1 MFQKLTLKGK
11 FCLLKKI
18 CYNNSTKG
26 VIMKKFLLLSLVA
39 VLSSCGAYAINPT
52 YTAPNASNMNFYPL
66 MQHQMEKQE
75 TLDFANHPEEY
86 KKRREAKDNE
96 NKIRNSNFNPNY
108 SPNYGGTYLHPV
120 HPVTMQFTKGSDG
133 QIKIESIQSTPKT
146 TIKSLEKSE

>member
-1 MFQKLTLKGK
+1 M
-11 FCLLKKI
+11 KKI
-18 CYNNSTKG
+18 LFGLGFVAVVS
-26 VIMKKFLLLSLVA
+26 LLSGSA
-39 VLSSCGAYAINPT
+39 DASIYE
-52 YTAPNASNMNFYPL
+52 APNMGNLNFYPL
-66 MQHQMEKQE
+66 MQYQMEKQE
-75 TLDFANHPEEY
+75 TLDFVNHPEEY
-86 KKRREAKDNE
+86 EKRREAKDNE